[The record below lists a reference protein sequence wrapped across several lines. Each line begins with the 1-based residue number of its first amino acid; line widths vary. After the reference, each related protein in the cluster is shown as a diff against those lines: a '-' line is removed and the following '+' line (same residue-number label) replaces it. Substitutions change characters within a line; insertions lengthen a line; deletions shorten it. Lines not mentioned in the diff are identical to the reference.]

1 MSCDKNK
8 SFQVANLFNELQTD
22 GEKRIARL
30 NLGVKDSDSLTWGNI
45 GGNIYDQEDLV
56 YFVEMLKMLAS

>member
-8 SFQVANLFNELQTD
+8 SFQVANLFNELKAESD
-22 GEKRIARL
+22 KRIARL

-45 GGNIYDQEDLV
+45 GGNIYD
-56 YFVEMLKMLAS
+56 